1 MEGGY
6 LTATNWSFG
15 WWRNWGCRL
24 SRPGADGKGRAWEWV
39 GEGGRQPG
47 KGPNTSTMEQS
58 WVCSGAEEQ
67 TEIFTDPKGKKE
79 KKNPQPQGTAVPPHS
94 GSCPAAGDS
103 AAALAL
109 LGAGAGSVSA
119 VHYRRGQPDHPGV
132 VRDCPPCSSA
142 SLSGVPQKD
151 SQPSLQLLGCACA
164 LWGCVVA
171 AGRAPEGMASWGC
184 HAGDPCSHRTDPLW
198 PGWLDTPRMPEPT
211 RVPWHSA
218 SHPGTPLPGDMRGFP
233 PRASSQILLEAPWR
247 PPGGCCL
254 GRGA

>member
-39 GEGGRQPG
+39 GEGGRQPE

-58 WVCSGAEEQ
+58 WVCSGAEERI
-67 TEIFTDPKGKKE
+67 EIFTDPKGKKE
-79 KKNPQPQGTAVPPHS
+79 KEITQPQGTAVPPHL

-109 LGAGAGSVSA
+109 LGAGHVGA
-119 VHYRRGQPDHPGV
+119 VHCRRGQPDHPGGV
-132 VRDCPPCSSA
+132 QDCPSCSSA
-142 SLSGVPQKD
+142 SLSRVPQKV
-151 SQPSLQLLGCACA
+151 PSHPSSFLGCACP

-171 AGRAPEGMASWGC
+171 AGRALEGMASWGC
-184 HAGDPCSHRTDPLW
+184 HGGDPYSHRADPLW
-198 PGWLDTPRMPEPT
+198 LGWLDTPHMPEST
-211 RVPWHSA
+211 RIPWHSA
-218 SHPGTPLPGDMRGFP
+218 SHPGMQLPGDSRGFP
-233 PRASSQILLEAPWR
+233 PRASSQILPGVPWR
-247 PPGGCCL
+247 PPGGCSL